1 MQIEFQQAI
10 QQHRQ
15 RVVTL
20 ARYSLRS
27 AADAEDIAQE
37 VFVKLWRHWPS
48 VEADKRLAWL
58 MRVTHNAVIDL
69 VRRRKTKNARL
80 DESVDIEVLPDSDS
94 QLASWENDQ
103 LRQELSEAISKLDDP
118 FRSILVMRDI
128 QGLSYADIEAALEM
142 NTSQVKV
149 YLHRARRKLRDNAQL
164 RQQFES
170 LSDE

>member
-10 QQHRQ
+10 EQHRQ

-20 ARYSLRS
+20 ARSSLRS

-69 VRRRKTKNARL
+69 VRRRKTKNAQL
-80 DESVDIEVLPDSDS
+80 DEAVDIEVLPDSD
-94 QLASWENDQ
+94 
-103 LRQELSEAISKLDDP
+103 
-118 FRSILVMRDI
+118 
-128 QGLSYADIEAALEM
+128 
-142 NTSQVKV
+142 
-149 YLHRARRKLRDNAQL
+149 
-164 RQQFES
+164 
-170 LSDE
+170 